1 MQIKYSY
8 FSYSYFISYVLL
20 TSGNTSWIVLV
31 IFYILKCVSFYL
43 KCNESIKNNDISVQV
58 TTVEAM
64 QW

>member
-1 MQIKYSY
+1 
-8 FSYSYFISYVLL
+8 
-20 TSGNTSWIVLV
+20 VLV

-43 KCNESIKNNDISVQV
+43 KCNESIKNNDISVKV